1 MVDATGDER
10 TMGRFDT
17 VRVLSFDC
25 YGTLIDSGEGVLA
38 ALGGWR
44 DRTQLDVA
52 DRELLDA
59 FDRHEAAQEV
69 VHPTALYPRIL
80 EETLAAMGD
89 ELGARP
95 TAEEATA
102 FGASV
107 GSWPAFEDS
116 AASLLRLSAQFKLI
130 VVSNVDRASFAKSQE
145 KLGLRFDAVITA
157 EDVGAYKPAQPHF
170 DALFATVERMGY
182 ARDQLLH
189 VAQGLVYDH
198 EPAQRLGFRAAW
210 INRQMLRSAHT
221 GTFHTLPMRTPEIEY
236 PSMAAFT
243 ADAT

>member
-1 MVDATGDER
+1 
-10 TMGRFDT
+10 MGKFDT

-44 DRTQLDVA
+44 DRTGLVIT

-69 VHPTALYPRIL
+69 LEPSTLYPRIL
-80 EETLAAMGD
+80 EKTLAAMGD
-89 ELGARP
+89 ELNAPP
-95 TAEEATA
+95 TVAERSA
-102 FGASV
+102 FGASI
-107 GSWPAFEDS
+107 GDWPAFEDS

-130 VVSNVDRASFAKSQE
+130 VVSNVDRVSFAKSQRR
-145 KLGLRFDAVITA
+145 LGLTFDAVITA
-157 EDVGAYKPAQPHF
+157 EGVGAYKPAQPHF
-170 DALFATVERMGY
+170 DALFRTVETMGY

-198 EPAQRLGFRAAW
+198 EPAQRLGIRAAW
-210 INRQMLRSAHT
+210 INRRSLRAGHT
-221 GTFHTLPMRTPEIEY
+221 GSFHPLPERMPELEY

-243 ADAT
+243 AAAT

>member
-1 MVDATGDER
+1 
-10 TMGRFDT
+10 MGKFDT

-44 DRTQLDVA
+44 DRTQLEVT
-52 DRELLDA
+52 DRQLLDA

-69 VHPTALYPRIL
+69 LEPRALYPRIL
-80 EETLAAMGD
+80 ETTLAALGS
-89 ELGARP
+89 ELNAP
-95 TAEEATA
+95 PLPEEQAA

-107 GSWPAFEDS
+107 GTWPAFEDS

-130 VVSNVDRASFAKSQE
+130 VVSNVDRASFARSQE
-145 KLGLRFDAVITA
+145 KLGIRFDAVITA

-170 DALFATVERMGY
+170 DELFRTIEAMGY
-182 ARDQLLH
+182 ARDHLLH
-189 VAQGLVYDH
+189 VAQGLAYDYG
-198 EPAQRLGFRAAW
+198 PAQRLGIRAAW
-210 INRQMLRSAHT
+210 INRQGLRSGHT
-221 GTFHTLPMRTPEIEY
+221 GTFGEMPVSPPEIEY

>member
-1 MVDATGDER
+1 
-10 TMGRFDT
+10 MGKFDT

-44 DRTQLDVA
+44 DRAGLDIT
-52 DRELLDA
+52 DRPLLDA

-69 VHPTALYPRIL
+69 LEPTTRYPDIL
-80 EETLAAMGD
+80 AKTLAAMGS
-89 ELGARP
+89 ELNAP
-95 TAEEATA
+95 STPEERAA

-170 DALFATVERMGY
+170 DELFRTVARMGY

-189 VAQGLVYDH
+189 VAQGLAYDH
-198 EPAQRLGFRAAW
+198 GPAQRLGIRAAW
-210 INRQMLRSAHT
+210 INRQALRSGHT
-221 GTFHTLPMRTPEIEY
+221 GAFGEMPASLPEIEY

>member
-1 MVDATGDER
+1 
-10 TMGRFDT
+10 MGKFDT

-38 ALGGWR
+38 ALGSWR
-44 DRTQLDVA
+44 DRTQLTIS

-59 FDRHEAAQEV
+59 FDRNEAAQEV
-69 VHPTALYPRIL
+69 VEPTALYPRIL
-80 EETLAAMGD
+80 EMTLAAMGD
-89 ELGARP
+89 ELGAAP
-95 TAEEATA
+95 TAEEQAA

-107 GSWPAFEDS
+107 GTWPAFEDS
-116 AASLLRLSAQFKLI
+116 AASLIRLSAQFKLI
-130 VVSNVDRASFAKSQE
+130 VVSNIDRASFAKSQE
-145 KLGLRFDAVITA
+145 KLGIRFDAVITA

-170 DALFATVERMGY
+170 DELFRTVERMGY

-189 VAQGLVYDH
+189 VAQGLAYDH
-198 EPAQRLGFRAAW
+198 GPAQRLGIRAVW
-210 INRQMLRSAHT
+210 INRQGIRSGHT
-221 GTFHTLPMRTPEIEY
+221 GTFGEMPVSPPEIEY

>member
-1 MVDATGDER
+1 
-10 TMGRFDT
+10 MGKFDT

-25 YGTLIDSGEGVLA
+25 YATLIDSGQGVLA

-44 DRTQLDVA
+44 DRTQLDVT

-69 VHPTALYPRIL
+69 LEPTALYPQIL
-80 EETLAAMGD
+80 ERTLAAMGS
-89 ELGARP
+89 ELNAPP
-95 TAEEATA
+95 TPAEQAA

-107 GSWPAFEDS
+107 GTWPAFEDS
-116 AASLLRLSAQFKLI
+116 AASLLRLSAQYKLI
-130 VVSNVDRASFAKSQE
+130 VVSNVDRASFAKSEE
-145 KLGLRFDAVITA
+145 KLGIRFDAVITA

-170 DALFATVERMGY
+170 DELFRTIERMGY
-182 ARDQLLH
+182 SRDQLLH

-198 EPAQRLGFRAAW
+198 EPAQRLGIRAVW

-221 GTFHTLPMRTPEIEY
+221 GTFHTLPMEMPAIEY